1 MVVDLCE
8 QEQLTF
14 LPWAP
19 VQEADRNPAVAEAA
33 RAHGA
38 SEHQVALATGCWP
51 APRCHPPDSWYRV
64 RFCMP
69 RRTSQPRGWSS
80 RRTRSLPSG
89 RGYSSSME
97 TVKPADGTV
106 IAFDRVGQGPPLVV
120 TLGAFCD
127 RMTFVPPAELTAR
140 FTVYTW
146 DRRGRG
152 GSGDTALYS
161 PDLEVA
167 DLLAVVEAAGVGART
182 FVYGHSSGAAL
193 ALRAA
198 WSGVPMAKLVAYEA
212 PFIIPGTREVPTD
225 PSATITRLV
234 EAGRRG
240 EAVRFWMGDVVV
252 VAPAGGRARGGDA
265 DVGGPGGDGLTR
277 FLTTWR

>member
-1 MVVDLCE
+1 
-8 QEQLTF
+8 
-14 LPWAP
+14 
-19 VQEADRNPAVAEAA
+19 
-33 RAHGA
+33 
-38 SEHQVALATGCWP
+38 
-51 APRCHPPDSWYRV
+51 
-64 RFCMP
+64 
-69 RRTSQPRGWSS
+69 
-80 RRTRSLPSG
+80 
-89 RGYSSSME
+89 ME
-97 TVKPADGTV
+97 TVKSADGTV

-152 GSGDTALYS
+152 GSGDTAPYS

-167 DLLAVVEAAGVGART
+167 DLLAVIEAAGAGART

-198 WSGVPMAKLVAYEA
+198 WSGVPMARLVAYEA

-240 EAVRFWMGDVVV
+240 EAVRFWMGDVVGLPPQV
-252 VAPAGGRARGGDA
+252 VAHVERTPMWAGLEAMTHTLPYDLALTAYQGVPADLLARVSLPVLVLGGAKSPDWFHRSVEATTAAIPGARLVWLEGQDHGA
-265 DVGGPGGDGLTR
+265 PPEVLTPVLTEFFLGL
-277 FLTTWR
+277 